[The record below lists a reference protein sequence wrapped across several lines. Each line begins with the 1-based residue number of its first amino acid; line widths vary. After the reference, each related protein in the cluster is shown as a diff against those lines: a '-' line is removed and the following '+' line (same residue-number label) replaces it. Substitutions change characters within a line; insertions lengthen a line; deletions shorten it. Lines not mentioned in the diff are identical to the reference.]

1 KQARKDTAQL
11 IRSFG
16 PTALSPPSLALPAR
30 CFTGEEDQK
39 GNRILTSGWE
49 GCSGLYLRSPLS
61 GISRP
66 GNLAV
71 PKMEEE
77 KTLNSMKTQKGF
89 LLPDDQIRVLH
100 QQMMENRASYRQKLQ
115 SSQEAQHR
123 QAILVQKLQAKVLQ
137 YRNWCK
143 ELEKRLESNSY
154 YAIDYPFD
162 QCENLARVNIL
173 LRKHLDKANEV
184 NEALQEDINKLTDD
198 WTRAKIEL
206 EHKESEWHEERE
218 LFEHYRQSEHDRILG
233 IWRQVVTLRRH
244 FLEMKTATDRDLS
257 ELKAE
262 QVRLYGSIVIS
273 CFHVSSDAQFWETKN
288 LEDSALRCQLQERQQ
303 LAKKLEKMNMEKEKY
318 HQTRAIGALHV
329 KGDLAEEDLQSRLL
343 ELTALLEESH
353 KQNEEKEKTVKSLR
367 ETVEILKANN
377 LKIDCDQTP
386 SKDISEEIFSLQHV
400 LTEITQ
406 ALIIENDATVGI
418 RQVEQYADPCGVME
432 PNTGDSDGTFL
443 LLRDVL
449 AKRRNQVE
457 QLRRQLLESQ
467 DSATALEKQ
476 QKQQEEQCNFLR
488 HRLEQLEG
496 ERDTYASQLQHL
508 QSVLDTYR
516 SDHETLEKSRIE
528 LQQQLEILEQEAQH
542 LRQSNTELQLKGDM
556 ADGEKEE
563 KQGELERLMREREY
577 IQEDQNALEEK
588 HSLLKNELIAMR
600 ESLEKSHLD
609 GELMKQE
616 KYELASALEQAEE
629 SLAKLTSVHNRL
641 KAETANL
648 HDTVTKMSALNEA
661 LALDKVSLNQLI
673 LKLEQ
678 ENQALL
684 DKVDQM
690 EKRGASLQKQLNQT
704 ERTNEELNAEKF
716 RLEQLLHKAEE
727 LQESLQNELRV
738 LTGEKEEANEKLS
751 QVHHQNEIYHA
762 GLEQANQEL
771 IHTGEMLSKASRE
784 KESLMREKTSLEVR
798 LKVVERDR
806 LTLTEQV
813 SKFRSGKD
821 LLESNL
827 FQAQQ
832 QLSQV
837 EVARDQ
843 LEMKIQAISQAK
855 EVIQGEVKCLRAELE
870 AAKLKVQQEKEEKA
884 QQLSQIEQKYQETLS
899 HCYTVHKEEMDTLS
913 QKLAS
918 IYIYIFFGNERECHQ
933 IELERV
939 VKEKEE
945 TENVCERKL
954 LELQQKITDIQTHM
968 EDELIKT
975 ENAKQEALLKKE
987 NEKKLLREEIF
998 QTNEKVANTFQ
1009 QLECLHQEMK
1019 KLEEREQ
1026 SNVQRLEAK
1035 LKDTTRTMKTLKIK
1049 QKEEIKS
1056 LKEEINVLLNQRD
1069 SLQNQIQELEFQL
1082 LATNDSCK
1090 LFNQEAQQHLREKQ
1104 ELSEQKELEVSQLQ
1118 KLLETE
1124 RKQREEVIQQNI
1136 KWQRQKEELEQRN
1149 TELAAMLQSQRETEK
1164 HLNNK
1169 LLGKQEEVEHQQ
1181 TTIQALERKQGQWEK
1196 AELQNSELQ
1205 RQWEEAKSQI
1215 KLLQNQKR
1223 DTELQNRNLRQQK
1236 EEVELKNAKLKAV
1249 FQRHQEEAEHESALL
1264 QSHWEEA
1271 QKRCSELQNWKE
1283 KVEYQNAEFQALL
1296 HNKQEEMESKD
1307 TCMKTEQ
1314 NQNLQLKATL
1324 QALEH
1329 ERARLKKLQER
1340 DEAHQDEITKLN
1352 SALHQAEKMLAEHK
1366 HEVQEFISQMES
1378 LKQMMVQ
1385 KEATSIAR
1393 EEQLTQDLEVSHAN
1407 EQHAKD
1413 TTQKLEAEMSQLR
1426 LSLCSTESRA
1436 EALASECQRVCSVH
1450 WEAQAQLI
1458 KLHSVLHYMLCNSP
1472 EPKLR
1477 GQGEQNVWSSSFLNR
1492 EQDNLKELALSQ
1504 PKDSS
1509 TELTAER
1516 VAEALQDLR
1525 QDLWRAHLERD
1536 EARKNS
1542 EKLKQELTEKE
1553 TERIRINA
1561 KAEELQ
1567 KWLSQCQE
1575 EKNVVEGRRSSLE
1588 SALKLEVIAFKE
1600 ENVSLRE
1607 KLTSLETKLENTEK
1621 QRKGLVNERGTLQMS
1636 KEKLTREL
1644 DLLRESAKASEL
1656 RARAMEKMNESLEQE
1671 LQTALST
1678 LRNKHEEVE
1687 THQKRFVAL
1696 QKEVEIGRALQE
1708 TVDQLNVTVE
1718 KRHEEIKD
1726 QLQQIRDL
1734 ENHKEMQK
1742 AALEHLTQNLENR
1755 SKEIDFQKM
1764 QIEEL
1769 TKQDKMQK
1777 ADLKKLNL
1785 DLEEAVQTLKSQQ
1798 QKLQKLQELSEH
1810 QKTII
1815 ESLSLNLEEKIKEA
1829 NIKEEKIQIM
1839 EHNESA
1845 QIGALL
1851 KDLDDLKIKMNEK
1864 GWELAS
1870 QKQLLQEWEEQGE
1883 KREKALCTSLEH
1895 MKSMIKDKE
1904 REIESQR
1911 EQISIFQQLEAQK
1924 EEHLS
1929 ELSEKQKQMTLTLT
1943 QREQELKAQKN
1954 QMKEMKEEMEIKQM
1968 AFHEHIAKTQ
1978 ATLEENNRELAFQRK
1993 HEEESKSQIRAL
2005 LEDIHYSSGVL
2016 KEREGNAEFP
2026 DEQIN
2031 QQKKQK
2037 LQETTF
2043 EMLGQLKV
2051 FFKRRQQEI
2060 ESLKGQHE
2068 KNTQENVKLIKRL
2081 QAELQQAKQALK
2093 TGELQIKYLKE
2104 KNLQQV
2110 QQQEVQTKFILDK
2123 LHLTRSS
2130 LHEKEKETKSLQTC
2144 IEELS
2149 KQKEEV
2155 QHTVLSLQQ
2164 DLDRINRLNAEKEEE
2179 LRKQAE
2185 QITKCQAKVEAT
2197 QREQKSKEDLLQY
2210 PDKNE
2215 QEHEKHLREQ
2225 EKLLDQK
2232 NKEISCQDERSQ
2244 KPMKDEP
2251 EEKQKH
2257 HQLIKKKADENELQ
2271 KGKIEQ
2277 LEERLKDKEKELL
2290 SYRDQIKQIIS
2301 ALRLQDNKEY
2311 NFHSCIKKIFM
2322 WKEEELAQRKVIK
2335 EKEQCLQWQ
2344 KEKIEH
2350 LENEKMINGQ
2360 ELNHM
2365 IAVLKQTESGEIE
2378 WRQKAQKLD
2387 LTLARSEEAM
2397 RILKE
2402 EMAVAQSMVSERD
2415 MDRLHLQKQ
2424 LDIAFK
2430 TLKEARFIIE
2440 TLVGVT
2446 DLLSSENDVP
2456 GVQHNEA
2463 GKALKKEGQLTWMAE
2478 KRLLYR
2484 RLQLLQ
2490 QAVARLENDK
2500 YGLEKHNAQ
2509 LRDALQEVSFSEKK
2523 ETQVLQKQLA
2533 ELQKQVFVLQSQLS
2547 LERKQKQNY
2556 IISCTKTNQ
2565 ELSDLHQELVNSLA
2579 VVARKPEATV
2589 LESETRRLDE
2599 TLNNSLTWRTVVSDS
2614 VLSEKHM
2621 ASSTPKSVHQKPT
2634 R

>member
-1 KQARKDTAQL
+1 
-11 IRSFG
+11 
-16 PTALSPPSLALPAR
+16 
-30 CFTGEEDQK
+30 
-39 GNRILTSGWE
+39 
-49 GCSGLYLRSPLS
+49 
-61 GISRP
+61 
-66 GNLAV
+66 
-71 PKMEEE
+71 MEEE
-77 KTLNSMKTQKGF
+77 KTLNSMKTQRGILF
-89 LLPDDQIRVLH
+89 PDDQITVLH

-143 ELEKRLESNSY
+143 ELEKRLEYNS
-154 YAIDYPFD
+154 DSHPHLRD
-162 QCENLARVNIL
+162 HKVEQNLENVLVHLEEEQQRCENLGRVNIL

-184 NEALQEDINKLTDD
+184 NGALQEDINKLTDD
-198 WTRAKIEL
+198 WARAKAEL
-206 EHKESEWHEERE
+206 EYKESDWHKERE

-257 ELKAE
+257 ELKAD
-262 QVRLYGSIVIS
+262 QVRLYGSILIN

-288 LEDSALRCQLQERQQ
+288 LEDSVLRCQLQERQQ
-303 LAKKLEKMNMEKEKY
+303 LGKKLEKIDMEKEKY
-318 HQTRAIGALHV
+318 QQAKAIVTLHV
-329 KGDLAEEDLQSRLL
+329 KGDISKEDLQSRVL

-353 KQNEEKEKTVKSLR
+353 KQNEEKEKTVKALR
-367 ETVEILKANN
+367 ETVEMLN
-377 LKIDCDQTP
+377 LKIDCNQTP

-406 ALIIENDATVGI
+406 ALISENDATIGI
-418 RQVEQYADPCGVME
+418 RQVEKYADPCGIVE
-432 PNTGDSDGTFL
+432 LNTGDSDGTLL

-449 AKRRNQVE
+449 ARKRNQVE
-457 QLRRQLLESQ
+457 QLRQQLLESQ

-476 QKQQEEQCNFLR
+476 QKQQEEQCSFLR
-488 HRLEQLEG
+488 DKVEQLEG

-508 QSVLDTYR
+508 QSVLETYR
-516 SDHETLEKSRIE
+516 SDHETLDKSRME

-563 KQGELERLMREREY
+563 KQDELERLMREREY
-577 IQEDQNALEEK
+577 IQEDQNALEKK
-588 HSLLKNELIAMR
+588 HSLIKNELIAMR

-616 KYELASALEQAEE
+616 KYELALALEQAEE

-684 DKVDQM
+684 DKVDHL
-690 EKRGASLQKQLNQT
+690 ERRGASLQKQLNQT
-704 ERTNEELNAEKF
+704 ERTNEELSAEKF
-716 RLEQLLHKAEE
+716 RLEQLLHKVEE
-727 LQESLQNELRV
+727 QQESLLNQLRI
-738 LTGEKEEANEKLS
+738 LIGEKEEANEKLS
-751 QVHHQNEIYHA
+751 QVHHQNETYHTS
-762 GLEQANQEL
+762 LEQANQEL

-784 KESLMREKTSLEVR
+784 KESLMREKTALEVR

-821 LLESNL
+821 LLESNF

-832 QLSQV
+832 QLSQL
-837 EVARDQ
+837 EVTRDQ
-843 LEMKIQAISQAK
+843 LEMKIQTISQAK
-855 EVIQGEVKCLRAELE
+855 EVIQGEVKCLKAELE
-870 AAKLKVQQEKEEKA
+870 AAKSKAEQEKEEKA

-899 HCYTVHKEEMDTLS
+899 HCNAVHKEEMDILS
-913 QKLAS
+913 QKLR
-918 IYIYIFFGNERECHQ
+918 NERERHQ
-933 IELERV
+933 IELEQV

-945 TENVCERKL
+945 IESVYERKL
-954 LELQQKITDIQTHM
+954 LELQQKITEIQTHM
-968 EDELIKT
+968 EDELIKA
-975 ENAKQEALLKKE
+975 ENAKQEALLEKE

-998 QTNEKVANTFQ
+998 QTNEKLAQ
-1009 QLECLHQEMK
+1009 QLDCLHQEMN
-1019 KLEEREQ
+1019 KLEKREQ
-1026 SNVQRLEAK
+1026 SNVQLLEAE
-1035 LKDTTRTMKTLKIK
+1035 LKDSTNTMKTLKKK

-1056 LKEEINVLLNQRD
+1056 LKEEINLLLNQRN

-1082 LATNDSCK
+1082 MATKDSCK

-1104 ELSEQKELEVSQLQ
+1104 ELSERRELEVSQLQ
-1118 KLLETE
+1118 KVLETE
-1124 RKQREEVIQQNI
+1124 RKQREEVVQQNI

-1149 TELAAMLQSQRETEK
+1149 TELTAMLQSQWETEK

-1169 LLGKQEEVEHQQ
+1169 LLRKQEEVEHHQ
-1181 TTIQALERKQGQWEK
+1181 TTLQALERKQNQWEK

-1249 FQRHQEEAEHESALL
+1249 LQRQQEEAEAESALL

-1283 KVEYQNAEFQALL
+1283 KIEYQNAEFQALL
-1296 HNKQEEMESKD
+1296 HNKQEEMENKD
-1307 TCMKTEQ
+1307 TCMKKEQ
-1314 NQNLQLKATL
+1314 NQNLELKATL
-1324 QALEH
+1324 QTLEH
-1329 ERARLKKLQER
+1329 DRASLILSLEEKEFRLKKLQER
-1340 DEAHQDEITKLN
+1340 DDAHQDEITKLN

-1366 HEVQEFISQMES
+1366 QEVPEFISQMES
-1378 LKQMMVQ
+1378 FKQMMVQ
-1385 KEATSIAR
+1385 KEATLIAH

-1413 TTQKLEAEMSQLR
+1413 TIQKLEAEVSQLR

-1472 EPKLR
+1472 EPKVR
-1477 GQGEQNVWSSSFLNR
+1477 GQGDQNISSFLNR
-1492 EQDNLKELALSQ
+1492 EQDNVKELALSQ
-1504 PKDSS
+1504 PKDCS

-1525 QDLWRAHLERD
+1525 QDLWRAHLQLD

-1542 EKLKQELTEKE
+1542 EKLKQELSEKE

-1567 KWLSQCQE
+1567 KWLNQCEE
-1575 EKNVVEGRRSSLE
+1575 EKCVVEGRRSSLE

-1607 KLTSLETKLENTEK
+1607 KVTNLETKLENTEK
-1621 QRKGLVNERGTLQMS
+1621 QRKDLVNERGTLKMT

-1644 DLLRESAKASEL
+1644 ELLRESVKASEH
-1656 RARAMEKMNESLEQE
+1656 RANALEKMNESLEQE

-1678 LRNKHEEVE
+1678 LRNKHEEIE
-1687 THQKRFVAL
+1687 THQTRSVAL
-1696 QKEVEIGRALQE
+1696 QKEVEVGRALQE
-1708 TVDQLNVTVE
+1708 IVDQLNVTLE
-1718 KRHEEIKD
+1718 KRNEEIKD

-1734 ENHKEMQK
+1734 ENDKEMQK
-1742 AALEHLTQNLENR
+1742 AALEQLTKNLENR
-1755 SKEIDFQKM
+1755 SKEIDSQKM
-1764 QIEEL
+1764 QIEEM
-1769 TKQDKMQK
+1769 TMQDNMQK

-1785 DLEEAVQTLKSQQ
+1785 DLEETVQTLKSQQ
-1798 QKLQKLQELSEH
+1798 EKLQKLQELSEG

-1829 NIKEEKIQIM
+1829 NIKEEKIQII

-1851 KDLDDLKIKMNEK
+1851 KELDDLKIKMNEK

-1883 KREKALCTSLEH
+1883 KREKALYTSLEH
-1895 MKSMIKDKE
+1895 MKAIIKDKE

-1911 EQISIFQQLEAQK
+1911 EQISIFQRLEAQK

-1943 QREQELKAQKN
+1943 QREQELKAQEN
-1954 QMKEMKEEMEIKQM
+1954 QMKEMKEEMEIERM
-1968 AFHEHIAKTQ
+1968 AFHEHKAKTQ
-1978 ATLEENNRELAFQRK
+1978 ATLDEKNRELEFQRK
-1993 HEEESKSQIRAL
+1993 HEEESKSQIRVL
-2005 LEDIHYSSGVL
+2005 LEDIQYSSGVL
-2016 KEREGNAEFP
+2016 KEKNGNAAFP

-2031 QQKKQK
+2031 QLKKQK

-2043 EMLGQLKV
+2043 DILGQLKI

-2060 ESLKGQHE
+2060 ESLKEQHE
-2068 KNTQENVKLIKRL
+2068 KNTEENVGLIKGL

-2093 TGELQIKYLKE
+2093 NGELQIKYLKE

-2110 QQQEVQTKFILDK
+2110 QQQEAQTKFILDK

-2130 LHEKEKETKSLQTC
+2130 LHDKEKETKSLQKR
-2144 IEELS
+2144 IKELS

-2155 QHTVLSLQQ
+2155 QHNVLSLQQ
-2164 DLDRINRLNAEKEEE
+2164 DLDRINRLNAEKEE
-2179 LRKQAE
+2179 LLKQAE
-2185 QITKCQAKVEAT
+2185 QISKYQAKVEAT
-2197 QREQKSKEDLLQY
+2197 QRKQKSKEDLLQY
-2210 PDKNE
+2210 QHKNE
-2215 QEHEKHLREQ
+2215 QEHERHPRER

-2232 NKEISCQDERSQ
+2232 NKEINYQGERNK
-2244 KPMKDEP
+2244 KPIKDES
-2251 EEKQKH
+2251 EEQQEHLHLIQKKDDE
-2257 HQLIKKKADENELQ
+2257 IKLQ

-2277 LEERLKDKEKELL
+2277 LEERLKDKGRELL
-2290 SYRDQIKQIIS
+2290 TYSDQIKQIIS
-2301 ALRLQDNKEY
+2301 ALRLHDNKEY
-2311 NFHSCIKKIFM
+2311 NFHSCIEKIFM
-2322 WKEEELAQRKVIK
+2322 WKEEELVKSKVIK
-2335 EKEQCLQWQ
+2335 EKDQCLQRQ

-2350 LENEKMINGQ
+2350 LENEKMINRQ

-2378 WRQKAQKLD
+2378 WKQKAQKLD
-2387 LTLARSEEAM
+2387 LTLAQSEEAL

-2402 EMAVAQSMVSERD
+2402 EMAVTQSMFSERD
-2415 MDRLHLQKQ
+2415 MDRFHLQEQ
-2424 LDIAFK
+2424 LDTAFK

-2440 TLVGVT
+2440 TLVGVS
-2446 DLLSSENDVP
+2446 DLLCSENDIPEVE
-2456 GVQHNEA
+2456 HNEA
-2463 GKALKKEGQLTWMAE
+2463 GKPLKKEGHLTWTAE
-2478 KRLLYR
+2478 KRLLCR

-2500 YGLEKHNAQ
+2500 HGLEKHNAQ
-2509 LRDALQEVSFSEKK
+2509 LRDALQEVEHERRKLKRSHGDFSLSFEYSQADSGSQKILSISKK

-2565 ELSDLHQELVNSLA
+2565 ELSDLHQELENSLA
-2579 VVARKPEATV
+2579 VVARKPDATV

-2599 TLNNSLTWRTVVSDS
+2599 TLNNSFTLGTVGSDS
-2614 VLSEKHM
+2614 VLSGKHLP
-2621 ASSTPKSVHQKPT
+2621 SSTPKSVHQKST

>member
-1 KQARKDTAQL
+1 
-11 IRSFG
+11 
-16 PTALSPPSLALPAR
+16 
-30 CFTGEEDQK
+30 
-39 GNRILTSGWE
+39 
-49 GCSGLYLRSPLS
+49 
-61 GISRP
+61 
-66 GNLAV
+66 
-71 PKMEEE
+71 MEEE
-77 KTLNSMKTQKGF
+77 KTLNSMKTQRGI
-89 LLPDDQIRVLH
+89 LLPDDQITVLH
-100 QQMMENRASYRQKLQ
+100 QKMIENRASYRQKLQ

-143 ELEKRLESNSY
+143 ELEKRLESNSDSHPHLRDHKVEQNLEN
-154 YAIDYPFD
+154 ILVHLEEE
-162 QCENLARVNIL
+162 QQRCENLGRVNIL

-184 NEALQEDINKLTDD
+184 NGALQEDINKLTDD

-206 EHKESEWHEERE
+206 EHKESDWHKERE

-233 IWRQVVTLRRH
+233 IWRQVVTLHRH

-257 ELKAE
+257 ELKAD
-262 QVRLYGSIVIS
+262 QVRLYGSILIN
-273 CFHVSSDAQFWETKN
+273 CFHVSSDAQFWETKH
-288 LEDSALRCQLQERQQ
+288 LEDSILRCQLQERRQ
-303 LAKKLEKMNMEKEKY
+303 LGIKLEKIDMEKEKC
-318 HQTRAIGALHV
+318 QQAKAIVALHV
-329 KGDLAEEDLQSRLL
+329 KEDFSKEDLQSRVL
-343 ELTALLEESH
+343 ELTALLDESH
-353 KQNEEKEKTVKSLR
+353 KQNEEKEKTVKALR
-367 ETVEILKANN
+367 ETVEMLKANN
-377 LKIDCDQTP
+377 LKINCDQIP

-406 ALIIENDATVGI
+406 ALISENNATIGI
-418 RQVEQYADPCGVME
+418 RQVEKYADPCGIVE
-432 PNTGDSDGTFL
+432 LNTGDSDGTLL

-449 AKRRNQVE
+449 ARRRNQVE
-457 QLRRQLLESQ
+457 QLRQQLLESQ
-467 DSATALEKQ
+467 DSATALGKQ
-476 QKQQEEQCNFLR
+476 QKQQEDQCSFLR
-488 HRLEQLEG
+488 DRLEQLEG

-508 QSVLDTYR
+508 QSVLETYR
-516 SDHETLEKSRIE
+516 SDHETLDKSRME

-563 KQGELERLMREREY
+563 KQEELERLMREREY

-616 KYELASALEQAEE
+616 KYELALALEQAEE
-629 SLAKLTSVHNRL
+629 SLAKLTGVHNRL

-684 DKVDQM
+684 DKVDHM
-690 EKRGASLQKQLNQT
+690 ERSGASLQKQLNQT
-704 ERTNEELNAEKF
+704 ERTNEELSAEKF

-751 QVHHQNEIYHA
+751 QVHHQNEIYHTS
-762 GLEQANQEL
+762 LEQANQEL
-771 IHTGEMLSKASRE
+771 IHTGEMLSKTSRE
-784 KESLMREKTSLEVR
+784 KESLMREKTALEVR

-821 LLESNL
+821 LLESNF
-827 FQAQQ
+827 FQTQQ
-832 QLSQV
+832 QLSQL
-837 EVARDQ
+837 EVTRDQ
-843 LEMKIQAISQAK
+843 LEMKIQTINQAK
-855 EVIQGEVKCLRAELE
+855 EVVQGEVKCLRAELE
-870 AAKLKVQQEKEEKA
+870 AAKSKVEQEKEEKA
-884 QQLSQIEQKYQETLS
+884 QQLSQIEQKYQETLRR
-899 HCYTVHKEEMDTLS
+899 CYTVHKEEMDTLS
-913 QKLAS
+913 KKL
-918 IYIYIFFGNERECHQ
+918 GNERERRQ
-933 IELERV
+933 IELEHIG
-939 VKEKEE
+939 KEKEE
-945 TENVCERKL
+945 IESVYERKL
-954 LELQQKITDIQTHM
+954 LELQQKITEIQTHM
-968 EDELIKT
+968 EDELIKA
-975 ENAKQEALLKKE
+975 ENAKQEALLEKD

-998 QTNEKVANTFQ
+998 QANEKLANTSQ

-1019 KLEEREQ
+1019 KLEKREQ
-1026 SNVQRLEAK
+1026 NKVQLLEAE
-1035 LKDTTRTMKTLKIK
+1035 LKDTTNTMKTLTIK
-1049 QKEEIKS
+1049 QNEEIKS
-1056 LKEEINVLLNQRD
+1056 LKEEINLLLNQQN

-1082 LATNDSCK
+1082 LAAKDSCK
-1090 LFNQEAQQHLREKQ
+1090 LFNQEAEQHLREKQ
-1104 ELSEQKELEVSQLQ
+1104 ELSERKELEVSQLQ
-1118 KLLETE
+1118 KVLETE
-1124 RKQREEVIQQNI
+1124 RK
-1136 KWQRQKEELEQRN
+1136 QKEELEQRN
-1149 TELAAMLQSQRETEK
+1149 TELTAMLQSQWETEK

-1169 LLGKQEEVEHQQ
+1169 LLRKKEEVEHQQ
-1181 TTIQALERKQGQWEK
+1181 TTVQALERKQSQWEK
-1196 AELQNSELQ
+1196 VELQNSELQ

-1215 KLLQNQKR
+1215 KLLQSQKR

-1249 FQRHQEEAEHESALL
+1249 LQRQQEEAEHESALL

-1296 HNKQEEMESKD
+1296 HNRQEEMESKD
-1307 TCMKTEQ
+1307 TSMKKEQ
-1314 NQNLQLKATL
+1314 NQNLELKATL
-1324 QALEH
+1324 KTLEH
-1329 ERARLKKLQER
+1329 ERASLILSLEEKEFRLKKLQER
-1340 DEAHQDEITKLN
+1340 DDAHQDEITKLN
-1352 SALHQAEKMLAEHK
+1352 SALQQAEKMLAEHK
-1366 HEVQEFISQMES
+1366 QEVQELISQMES

-1385 KEATSIAR
+1385 KEATLIAHG
-1393 EEQLTQDLEVSHAN
+1393 EQLTQDLEVSHAN

-1413 TTQKLEAEMSQLR
+1413 TIQKLEAEVSQLR

-1477 GQGEQNVWSSSFLNR
+1477 GQGDKNILSTSFLNR
-1492 EQDNLKELALSQ
+1492 EQDNMKELAFSQ
-1504 PKDSS
+1504 PKDCS

-1516 VAEALQDLR
+1516 VAEALQDWR
-1525 QDLWRAHLERD
+1525 QDLWRAHLQLD

-1542 EKLKQELTEKE
+1542 EKLKQELSEKE

-1561 KAEELQ
+1561 KAEELE

-1575 EKNVVEGRRSSLE
+1575 EKCVAEGRRSSLE

-1600 ENVSLRE
+1600 ENVILHE
-1607 KLTSLETKLENTEK
+1607 KVTSLETKLEKTEK
-1621 QRKGLVNERGTLQMS
+1621 QRKGLANERGTLQMT
-1636 KEKLTREL
+1636 KEKLTQEL
-1644 DLLRESAKASEL
+1644 QLLQESVKASEH
-1656 RARAMEKMNESLEQE
+1656 RASAMEKMNESLKQE
-1671 LQTALST
+1671 LQTALSS
-1678 LRNKHEEVE
+1678 LRNKHEEIE
-1687 THQKRFVAL
+1687 THQERFVAL
-1696 QKEVEIGRALQE
+1696 QKEVEVGKALQE
-1708 TVDQLNVTVE
+1708 IVDQLNLTLE
-1718 KRHEEIKD
+1718 KRNEEIKD

-1734 ENHKEMQK
+1734 ENHKEKQK
-1742 AALEHLTQNLENR
+1742 AALEHLTKNLEHR
-1755 SKEIDFQKM
+1755 SKEIDSQKM
-1764 QIEEL
+1764 QIEEM
-1769 TKQDKMQK
+1769 TMQDKMQK

-1785 DLEEAVQTLKSQQ
+1785 DLEETVQTLKSQQ
-1798 QKLQKLQELSEH
+1798 EKLQKLQELSEG

-1829 NIKEEKIQIM
+1829 KIKEEKIQII

-1845 QIGALL
+1845 QIGTLL

-1870 QKQLLQEWEEQGE
+1870 QKKLLQEWEEQGE

-1895 MKSMIKDKE
+1895 MKAIIKDKE
-1904 REIESQR
+1904 REIDSQR
-1911 EQISIFQQLEAQK
+1911 EQISIFQQLEAQR

-1943 QREQELKAQKN
+1943 QREQELKAQENK
-1954 QMKEMKEEMEIKQM
+1954 MKEEMEIERM
-1968 AFHEHIAKTQ
+1968 AFHEHRAKSQ
-1978 ATLEENNRELAFQRK
+1978 ATLEEKNRDLEFQRK
-1993 HEEESKSQIRAL
+1993 HEEELKSQIRVL
-2005 LEDIHYSSGVL
+2005 LEDIQYSSGVL
-2016 KEREGNAEFP
+2016 KERDGNADFP

-2031 QQKKQK
+2031 QLKKQK

-2043 EMLGQLKV
+2043 DMLGQLKI
-2051 FFKRRQQEI
+2051 FFKRWQQET
-2060 ESLKGQHE
+2060 ESLKEQHE
-2068 KNTQENVKLIKRL
+2068 KNTEENVRVIKGL

-2093 TGELQIKYLKE
+2093 NGELQIKYLKE
-2104 KNLQQV
+2104 KSLQQI
-2110 QQQEVQTKFILDK
+2110 QQQEAQTKFILDK

-2130 LHEKEKETKSLQTC
+2130 LHDKEKETKSLQTR
-2144 IEELS
+2144 IKELS
-2149 KQKEEV
+2149 KKKEEV
-2155 QHTVLSLQQ
+2155 QHAVLSLQQ
-2164 DLDRINRLNAEKEEE
+2164 DLDRINQLNAEREEE
-2179 LRKQAE
+2179 LLKQAE
-2185 QITKCQAKVEAT
+2185 QISKYQAKVEAT
-2197 QREQKSKEDLLQY
+2197 QREQKSKKDLLQY
-2210 PDKNE
+2210 QNKNE

-2225 EKLLDQK
+2225 EELLDQK
-2232 NKEISCQDERSQ
+2232 NKEINDQYEGNK
-2244 KPMKDEP
+2244 KPVKDES
-2251 EEKQKH
+2251 EEQQEH
-2257 HQLIKKKADENELQ
+2257 RQLIQKKDDEIKLQ

-2277 LEERLKDKEKELL
+2277 LEESLKDKGRELL
-2290 SYRDQIKQIIS
+2290 TYSDQIKQIMS
-2301 ALRLQDNKEY
+2301 ALRLHDNKDY
-2311 NFHSCIKKIFM
+2311 NFHSCIEKIFM
-2322 WKEEELAQRKVIK
+2322 WKEEELAKSKVIK
-2335 EKEQCLQWQ
+2335 QKDRCLQWQ

-2350 LENEKMINGQ
+2350 LENEKMISRQ

-2378 WRQKAQKLD
+2378 WKQKAQKLD

-2402 EMAVAQSMVSERD
+2402 EIAVTQSMVSERD
-2415 MDRLHLQKQ
+2415 MDRFHLQEQ
-2424 LDIAFK
+2424 LDTAFK

-2440 TLVGVT
+2440 TVVGVS
-2446 DLLSSENDVP
+2446 DLLCSENDIP
-2456 GVQHNEA
+2456 GVQHNEDE
-2463 GKALKKEGQLTWMAE
+2463 KALKKEGQLTWTAE

-2484 RLQLLQ
+2484 PLQLLQ
-2490 QAVARLENDK
+2490 QAVVRLEKDK
-2500 YGLEKHNAQ
+2500 HGLEKHNAQ
-2509 LRDALQEVSFSEKK
+2509 LRDALQEVEHERRKLKKSHGDFSLSFEYSQADSGSQKVLSISKK

-2556 IISCTKTNQ
+2556 IINCTKTNQ

-2589 LESETRRLDE
+2589 LESETRKLDE
-2599 TLNNSLTWRTVVSDS
+2599 TLNNSFTLRVVGSDS
-2614 VLSEKHM
+2614 VLSGKHLP
-2621 ASSTPKSVHQKPT
+2621 SSTPKSVHQKPT